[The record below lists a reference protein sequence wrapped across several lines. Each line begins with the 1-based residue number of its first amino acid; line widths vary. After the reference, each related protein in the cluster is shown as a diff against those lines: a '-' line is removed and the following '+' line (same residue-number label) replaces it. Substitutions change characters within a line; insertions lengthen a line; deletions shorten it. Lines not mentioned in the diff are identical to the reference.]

1 MNAAAFTSTDRVHTS
16 MAQVASAD
24 VWRQELESTS
34 SMQHVVP
41 VAACGLWALAELIRS
56 YGRPAACRTRW
67 QTLQWVRTTE
77 SEQSCLN
84 HVCNTPTMRIFLND
98 RTTSVAL
105 FSDSVSTKCV
115 PGNHRPDIAHTAVCN
130 TNGNCKFRTE
140 PKKMCGLTIGSRLT
154 TVVEHVSSVKLTNLF
169 HSL

>member
-16 MAQVASAD
+16 MAQVAYAD

-34 SMQHVVP
+34 SRQHVVP

-77 SEQSCLN
+77 SEQSCPGQ
-84 HVCNTPTMRIFLND
+84 VCNTPWR
-98 RTTSVAL
+98 VA
-105 FSDSVSTKCV
+105 
-115 PGNHRPDIAHTAVCN
+115 P
-130 TNGNCKFRTE
+130 
-140 PKKMCGLTIGSRLT
+140 
-154 TVVEHVSSVKLTNLF
+154 F
-169 HSL
+169 HL